1 MAPSLGATLDAMPTM
16 SKRTLRLALG
26 VAWLIDAGLQFQPFM
41 FTRAFSDDVLAG
53 AASDQPRFV
62 ATPVQWAADA
72 VGAHPFAWNLLF
84 ALLQLTIA
92 AALLVLPDGAPM
104 SRGGRAIKPALLV
117 SIGWALSLWYLGE
130 GLGGIAGPSAWL
142 LTGAPGAALIYVVL
156 SAAAWPAP
164 ASRLPWWLP
173 LAWAGYWVGGAVLHL
188 LNGPT
193 RGPDLAAA
201 IAAGANGSPGWVTR
215 LDFSLARSANTW
227 NELDIALLIALQL
240 LIGVAVFAPRPVRN
254 TGLAIG
260 AVVALAFWFVGQQLG
275 QLTSGHATDVNTGPL
290 IVLLAAATF
299 ATGTRRY
306 DRGSNALAVGR
317 RTSHG
322 ARSRRVF
329 S

>member
-1 MAPSLGATLDAMPTM
+1 MPTM

-41 FTRAFSDDVLAG
+41 FTRAFSDDVLAA
-53 AASDQPRFV
+53 AASGQPRFV

-72 VGAHPFAWNLLF
+72 VGAHPFAWNLVF

-92 AALLVLPDGAPM
+92 VALLA
-104 SRGGRAIKPALLV
+104 GRAIKPALVV

-130 GLGGIAGPSAWL
+130 GLGGIAGSSAWL

-164 ASRLPWWLP
+164 TSRPPWWLP
-173 LAWAGYWVGGAVLHL
+173 LAWAGYWIGGAILHL

-201 IAAGANGSPGWVTR
+201 IAAGANGSPGWLSR
-215 LDFSLARSANTW
+215 LDFSLARTANTW
-227 NELDIALLIALQL
+227 SELDIALLIALQI

-260 AVVALAFWFVGQQLG
+260 AFVALAFWFVGQQLG

-299 ATGTRRY
+299 ATGRPRY
-306 DRGSNALAVGR
+306 DQGSNALAAGR
-317 RTSHG
+317 RTSHE

>member
-1 MAPSLGATLDAMPTM
+1 MPTM
-16 SKRTLRLALG
+16 SKRTLRVALG
-26 VAWLIDAGLQFQPFM
+26 VAWLIDACLQFQPFM

-53 AASDQPRFV
+53 AASGQPRFV

-92 AALLVLPDGAPM
+92 VGLI
-104 SRGGRAIKPALLV
+104 SGRAIKPALVV

-164 ASRLPWWLP
+164 TSRLPWWLP
-173 LAWAGYWVGGAVLHL
+173 LAWAGYWIGGAVLHL

-201 IAAGANGSPGWVTR
+201 IAAGANGSPGWVSR
-215 LDFSLARSANTW
+215 LDFSLARTANTW
-227 NELDIALLIALQL
+227 NELDIALLIALQIV
-240 LIGVAVFAPRPVRN
+240 IGVAVFAPRPVRN
-254 TGLAIG
+254 IGFAIG

-290 IVLLAAATF
+290 IVLLAATTF
-299 ATGTRRY
+299 ATGRPRY
-306 DRGSNALAVGR
+306 DRGSSALAAGR
-317 RTSHG
+317 RTSHE